1 MPEIPEGSGAEN
13 FCNKDQKWWGLRAGS
28 DPASTLHISHEEPW
42 VIMRLRNQRLA
53 FLVDT
58 TATYSV
64 LNTHLFR
71 LSSETMKVM
80 AVLEK
85 TLKEPFL
92 QPLDFQL

>member
-1 MPEIPEGSGAEN
+1 M
-13 FCNKDQKWWGLRAGS
+13 
-28 DPASTLHISHEEPW
+28 
-42 VIMRLRNQRLA
+42 MLRNQRLA

-58 TATYSV
+58 SATYSV
-64 LNTHLFR
+64 LNTHLFK

-92 QPLDFQL
+92 QPRDFQL